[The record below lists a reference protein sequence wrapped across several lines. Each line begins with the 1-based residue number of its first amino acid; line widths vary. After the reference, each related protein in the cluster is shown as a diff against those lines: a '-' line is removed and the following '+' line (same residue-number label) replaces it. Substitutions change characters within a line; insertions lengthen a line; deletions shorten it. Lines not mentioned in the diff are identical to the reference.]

1 MCVRACVRACVR
13 VCVCVL
19 CVFLCVFLY
28 VFLCLVCML
37 AYAVD
42 VFSCTVSM
50 CTVYAAVILMCRT
63 YPDVLFVNVCLYAQ
77 PDPVCLQSLCP
88 CMPFVVVS

>member
-1 MCVRACVRACVR
+1 MLIAFLQCVCDC
-13 VCVCVL
+13 VCVCV
-19 CVFLCVFLY
+19 CVDMCVCFC

-63 YPDVLFVNVCLYAQ
+63 YPDVLFVNLCLYAQ
-77 PDPVCLQSLCP
+77 SDPVCFNSVFMLY
-88 CMPFVVVS
+88 VVVS

>member
-1 MCVRACVRACVR
+1 MCMCVF
-13 VCVCVL
+13 VCVCV
-19 CVFLCVFLY
+19 CVCFC

-63 YPDVLFVNVCLYAQ
+63 YPDVLFVNLCLYAQ
-77 PDPVCLQSLCP
+77 SDPVCFNSVCP
-88 CMPFVVVS
+88 PMLYVVVS